1 MRTAESR
8 FNRFFESHPQAI
20 NHVRRLEITTRI
32 AADGILHLPL
42 KEFADQEVQVTV
54 SSVDRHAAL
63 PQAPLV
69 GANAL
74 RKAQEIGFIGSFEAE
89 ADFSARYKEHLDWS
103 DKA

>member
-1 MRTAESR
+1 MNIMRR
-8 FNRFFESHPQAI
+8 I
-20 NHVRRLEITTRI
+20 EITTRI
-32 AADGILHLPL
+32 AADGILHLPV

-54 SSVDRHAAL
+54 SSVGSHTAL

-74 RKAQEIGFIGSFEAE
+74 RKAQEIGFVGSFEAE

-103 DKA
+103 ARS